1 MIPRRRPIVVKHDIR
16 LVLPHHVEPL
26 LAPHIAEDALRDA
39 LRAGQPQ
46 RPLVLES
53 LAGRV
58 IRGLARAA
66 GEEAEER
73 GELHSRGGRKAKVLQ
88 APTALA
94 QDTFER
100 RKQDFNLKLEVEGR
114 TQGDREALNPV
125 LLLGIMQY
133 DIKRHVV

>member
-1 MIPRRRPIVVKHDIR
+1 MISRRRPIVVEHDIR

-26 LAPHIAEDALRDA
+26 LLPHIAEDALRDA

-53 LAGRV
+53 FAGRV
-58 IRGLARAA
+58 VCGRARAA

-73 GELHSRGGRKAKVLQ
+73 SELHSRGSRKAEGLQ

-94 QDTFER
+94 QHTFER
-100 RKQDFNLKLEVEGR
+100 RKQDFQLE
-114 TQGDREALNPV
+114 A
-125 LLLGIMQY
+125 
-133 DIKRHVV
+133 